1 MIRAIF
7 WGLLGFSA
15 VLRAAP
21 TPPPEIRELTRAIY
35 QQLIEI
41 DTSTSNGD
49 TTSAARAMAER
60 LQQAGMPAADL
71 QVLGPADKRGNL
83 VARLRGTGQRKPLLL
98 LAHLDVVD
106 ARRQDWSID
115 PFKLTE
121 KDGYFYGRGTTDD
134 KASAAVY
141 VAALIRFLRE
151 GYRPDRD
158 IILALTADEENGDH
172 NGAEWLTKQ
181 HRDLIDAAY
190 GLNEGGDG
198 QELNGRKTLLEVQ
211 ASEKVFVTFHLTA
224 ENRGGHSS
232 LPRRDNAIYELA
244 RALSRVEQLQFPVNL
259 NEVTRAYFARMAKL
273 QGGDAGRDMAA
284 ITAAVPETSAAERL
298 SENPFYNA
306 RMRTTC
312 VATML
317 EAGHAENAL
326 PQKAVATVNC
336 RLLPTDTPAN
346 AQAMLERAVDDAKVR
361 IEALKQPVLA
371 PPSPLLPEVMTALEK
386 TTAEMWPGVPV
397 VPIMG
402 AGATDSKYLR
412 AIGIPMFGASGFFND
427 AADVRAHGR
436 DERLGVQQ
444 FYEGAEFNYRLIKM
458 LSGGAR

>member
-1 MIRAIF
+1 MTAKLAT
-7 WGLLGFSA
+7 LLGLTA
-15 VLRAAP
+15 ILRGAP
-21 TPPPEIRELTRAIY
+21 VPPPEMRELTRAIY
-35 QQLIEI
+35 GQLIGI
-41 DTSTSNGD
+41 DTTTSTGD
-49 TTSAARAMAER
+49 TTAAARAMAER
-60 LQQAGMPAADL
+60 LRQAGMPAADL
-71 QVLGPADKRGNL
+71 QVLGPVDKRGNL
-83 VARLRGTGQRKPLLL
+83 VARLHGSGPRKPLLL

-106 ARRQDWSID
+106 ARREDWTLD
-115 PFKLTE
+115 PFVLTE

-134 KASAAVY
+134 KASVAVY
-141 VAALIRFLRE
+141 VATLIRFLRE

-172 NGAEWLTKQ
+172 NGVEWLAAQ
-181 HRDLIDAAY
+181 HRELIDAGY

-198 QELNGRKTLLEVQ
+198 QEWNGKKTLLEVQ
-211 ASEKVFVTFHLTA
+211 ASEKVYLTFYLTA

-244 RALSRVEQLQFPVNL
+244 RALGRVEQLRFPVSL
-259 NEVTRAYFARMAKL
+259 NEVTRTYFARMAKL
-273 QGGDAGRDMAA
+273 QSGDVARDMASLA
-284 ITAAVPETSAAERL
+284 AAVPDTGAARRL

-346 AQAMLERAVDDAKVR
+346 VQATLERAVNNAQLRV
-361 IEALKQPVLA
+361 APLKQPVLA
-371 PPSPLLPEVMTALEK
+371 PPSPLLPEVMSAVEK
-386 TTAEMWPGVPV
+386 TTAAMWPGVPV

-412 AIGIPMFGASGFFND
+412 AIGIPMFGVSGFFND

-444 FYEGAEFNYRLIKM
+444 FYEGAEFNYRLITM
-458 LSGGAR
+458 LTGGMQ